1 MDYGPLPE
9 SSFIAN
15 ARDTIPVGR
24 VTTAMTRGRVR
35 SVATAASNVTRGGS
49 TQRGRGTRRSNGA
62 RGDVTRG
69 GSSQRGGTSG
79 SNGARGGNVSRATRG
94 GNVSTAATG
103 GNVETGSNP
112 PRGARAAAP
121 GFYNLLFG
129 PDGAVNQEPP
139 LFVQAE
145 EEVIVSQNAPQ
156 AALFHEG
163 WPGDLHDFLSM

>member
-24 VTTAMTRGRVR
+24 VTTAMTSGRVR

-49 TQRGRGTRRSNGA
+49 AQRGGNVPRRGRGA
-62 RGDVTRG
+62 RGSIGGRRGGNVTRG
-69 GSSQRGGTSG
+69 GGVQ
-79 SNGARGGNVSRATRG
+79 RG
-94 GNVSTAATG
+94 GNVSTATTG
-103 GNVETGSNP
+103 GNVASGSNP

-121 GFYNLLFG
+121 GFYNLIFG
-129 PDGAVNQEPP
+129 ADGAVNQEPP
-139 LFVQAE
+139 LFMQAE

-156 AALFHEG
+156 DALFREG
-163 WPGDLHDFLSM
+163 WPADLHDFLSL